1 MKAELEERVRQLSG
15 EKHDEVALRQ
25 AELRSLASDLEAA
38 RTQHADEI
46 VKERSR
52 CEWELRRIK
61 QEAEEA
67 EQASARK
74 HREELKRAKEEAE
87 EMLSATRTELRQQM
101 RDVQDDA
108 SKARDA
114 SEAEWK
120 RRRDEAEAA
129 RAKEREEMRVRAS
142 EELAT
147 AVRHE
152 AEKWSTMVQFKAEE
166 TASVRKQLMA
176 ELDEAR
182 RSMATETAA
191 RSLLHE
197 QEKVNLRESYE
208 LREKSLLK
216 TSTDKIQNLHMQHK
230 NELKRRLDEQERVTT
245 ARIDRLKSEHESLM
259 RQRDEL
265 AAEEKAQLRQKHQQ
279 ELAKQAAKHA
289 TSLSKKEADL
299 QRGIIDHKGTVKEQL
314 QSLRAEHDH
323 KIKKMKQQMEETRVE
338 KLLEIEELRQQFEK
352 KNLDTVSRLE
362 REHQEDKARTAVI
375 HSEAQTRLR
384 ADLDLRLQAYIDENA
399 TREVKGHEAV
409 EDQMRKRFNA
419 QIRQLQSETTDL
431 QDDLSSKETELAE
444 GKRQVD
450 RLKRQLAEAESQSK
464 LRLHGME
471 EQLKLERERIQ
482 KTVQEKT
489 LMEES
494 LTEEMQKEA
503 DAYKRKLHDANTT
516 IKQLESRSDEHAEL
530 RSLFEKEKSEL
541 QATVVSANKRRIAA
555 EKECENLQNLVSGLT
570 LQVEAANGEK
580 TELSILVQRNADE
593 NALLNSKCASV
604 MAEVDGLR
612 SQIDALEAENRIV
625 VEDLKAAKMLSAMN
639 EGDVLRTKLK
649 VIFSGAHVYA

>member
-1 MKAELEERVRQLSG
+1 MTQVKGRQ
-15 EKHDEVALRQ
+15 
-25 AELRSLASDLEAA
+25 EAA
-38 RTQHADEI
+38 EVRM
-46 VKERSR
+46 
-52 CEWELRRIK
+52 
-61 QEAEEA
+61 
-67 EQASARK
+67 
-74 HREELKRAKEEAE
+74 LK
-87 EMLSATRTELRQQM
+87 
-101 RDVQDDA
+101 D
-108 SKARDA
+108 
-114 SEAEWK
+114 
-120 RRRDEAEAA
+120 
-129 RAKEREEMRVRAS
+129 
-142 EELAT
+142 
-147 AVRHE
+147 
-152 AEKWSTMVQFKAEE
+152 
-166 TASVRKQLMA
+166 
-176 ELDEAR
+176 
-182 RSMATETAA
+182 
-191 RSLLHE
+191 
-197 QEKVNLRESYE
+197 
-208 LREKSLLK
+208 
-216 TSTDKIQNLHMQHK
+216 
-230 NELKRRLDEQERVTT
+230 
-245 ARIDRLKSEHESLM
+245 
-259 RQRDEL
+259 
-265 AAEEKAQLRQKHQQ
+265 
-279 ELAKQAAKHA
+279 
-289 TSLSKKEADL
+289 
-299 QRGIIDHKGTVKEQL
+299 
-314 QSLRAEHDH
+314 
-323 KIKKMKQQMEETRVE
+323 
-338 KLLEIEELRQQFEK
+338 
-352 KNLDTVSRLE
+352 
-362 REHQEDKARTAVI
+362 
-375 HSEAQTRLR
+375 
-384 ADLDLRLQAYIDENA
+384 
-399 TREVKGHEAV
+399 
-409 EDQMRKRFNA
+409 

-593 NALLNSKCASV
+593 NASLNSKCASV

-649 VIFSGAHVYA
+649 VLFSGAHVYA